1 MKPPDTRRWFS
12 APPERQPSATGAP
25 VTQPPT
31 LKHTLPPEPA
41 AAPAPE
47 RASKRLLNA
56 AQAASPRPTRAAL
69 RPGDEDFLHAVRAAQ
84 QLEPRRAPRLALWL
98 MAVAITLAALWAA
111 TTRVEQITR
120 AEGRVI
126 PETREQVISSLEGGL
141 LAELLVREGEA
152 VRAGQPLLRIDPTR
166 AESSQNEGAARRL
179 ALLATTAR
187 LQAEVQG
194 REPSF
199 PAELKDQPRLV
210 AMETEAFQARRR
222 LLDEAVGANR
232 QSIALVGKELAVAE
246 DMAQRGLMSEVEVV
260 RLRRQIND
268 MQQQMLERRNRF
280 RQDASTELLRVQG
293 ELAQLDEQ
301 MVAREDAVRR
311 TVVASPVDGLV
322 KNIRQ
327 HTLGGVIS
335 PGAPILEIVPRSE
348 HLLVEMRL
356 KPADVGFVRI
366 GQAAEVKLSAYDY
379 NLYGGLSGT
388 VESISPDALGEAER
402 PPNAPDATWFRAL
415 VRIQT
420 NHLRSADQ
428 VLPVIPGMT
437 ATVEVNTG
445 ERTVLE
451 FVLRPLLK
459 AREAFRER

>member
-12 APPERQPSATGAP
+12 APPERQRPAADAP

-31 LKHTLPPEPA
+31 LKHSLPPEPA
-41 AAPAPE
+41 AVPAPE

-56 AQAASPRPTRAAL
+56 AQPAASRRTRAPL

-84 QLEPRRAPRLALWL
+84 QLEPRRAPRIALWL
-98 MAVAITLAALWAA
+98 MAVTIGLVALWAA

-194 REPSF
+194 REPRF
-199 PAELKDQPRLV
+199 PDELKDQPRLV

-222 LLDEAVGANR
+222 LLEEAVGANR

-311 TVVASPVDGLV
+311 TVVNSPVDGLV

>member
-1 MKPPDTRRWFS
+1 M
-12 APPERQPSATGAP
+12 
-25 VTQPPT
+25 
-31 LKHTLPPEPA
+31 
-41 AAPAPE
+41 
-47 RASKRLLNA
+47 
-56 AQAASPRPTRAAL
+56 
-69 RPGDEDFLHAVRAAQ
+69 
-84 QLEPRRAPRLALWL
+84 
-98 MAVAITLAALWAA
+98 
-111 TTRVEQITR
+111 
-120 AEGRVI
+120 
-126 PETREQVISSLEGGL
+126 
-141 LAELLVREGEA
+141 
-152 VRAGQPLLRIDPTR
+152 
-166 AESSQNEGAARRL
+166 
-179 ALLATTAR
+179 
-187 LQAEVQG
+187 QG
-194 REPSF
+194 REPRF
-199 PAELKDQPRLV
+199 PDELKDQPRLV

-311 TVVASPVDGLV
+311 TVVNSPVDGLV